1 MEYKYIKVNPDK
13 FKIEFNG
20 VLFRNIHE
28 FIIDF
33 KNIFT
38 QMDETYKKFK
48 IHEEYFTEQERKEQI
63 ELMKNKLKKLKVEL
77 EKKLDYITDSNK
89 VSNTLIGKE
98 RHKLLQL
105 KSLSQSIDTTKDFE
119 SGLNSLINFY
129 NNRVVE
135 KRVAVTKK
143 IY

>member
-1 MEYKYIKVNPDK
+1 MEYKYIKVNTDK

-20 VLFRNIHE
+20 VLFRDIHE

-63 ELMKNKLKKLKVEL
+63 KLMKNKLKKLKVEL
-77 EKKLDYITDSNK
+77 EKKLDYITDSNR

-105 KSLSQSIDTTKDFE
+105 KSLSHSVDTAKDFE
-119 SGLNSLINFY
+119 SSLNSLINFY
-129 NNRVVE
+129 NNRGVE

-143 IY
+143 VI